1 MISEEQAKSLN
12 VLANYGINVSNFIR
26 IAIREKINR
35 DWKKIKEEKIN
46 DYCPF

>member
-26 IAIREKINR
+26 IAIREKTKR
-35 DWKKIKEEKIN
+35 DWKQIKEKQTKE
-46 DYCPF
+46 YCPF